1 MSLTNLVKRMNVLAK
16 TNVIERTVANSMLA
30 TTADRIFGQGKDASN
45 TQIGTYS
52 LGYQKTRI
60 RKGYPNSTNVILQAT
75 TQMTN
80 DWSVIQSGQGL
91 GLGFKN
97 QTNADKSGWVEDTYS
112 KKIFAHTEQE
122 KKVINA
128 LVQKTVSK
136 IING

>member
-1 MSLTNLVKRMNVLAK
+1 MNVLAK
-16 TNVIERTVANSMLA
+16 TNVIERTVASSMLA

-75 TQMTN
+75 TQMAN

-97 QTNADKSGWVEDTYS
+97 QTNADKSGWVEETYS
-112 KKIFAHTEQE
+112 KNIFAHTDQE